1 MAITYHAGR
10 TIQGLSE
17 TTTTVTTSKITNTNG
32 SNNSNGFSQIT
43 GKIGNALQQS
53 GGGNYNLGSTII
65 LNPSATNG
73 WSVNMWVK
81 VPTPSG
87 NQYWLQYN
95 TDQASYN
102 RSIFYMYKHSTDG
115 LVPSFYDGTG
125 QRLNVDTGGTTLT
138 VASSEFNN
146 DGSWHMVTFTW
157 NNTDKKYRVYVDGV
171 VKLTSKAHTHTNAGQ
186 WTTPLTGYTL
196 GNYDGGTGGSYDSE
210 AGFDEWSFW
219 KDTLSQADIDEL
231 YNSGNAIAATALSNA
246 TAISKLAVYYDWED
260 AANGTLT
267 NQCPTTV
274 NVTSPLTKPTNVQAG
289 SRFEETDTRKMYRY
303 EDTLSVT
310 QDFDS
315 NTGHTVNQTTVN
327 GWYAEIYNKIA
338 YDGTNN
344 RLSFTCHDPTNWG
357 ASFDLQQSA
366 NGGFGSAISNTKW
379 VLRFKWYILTNSGST
394 SNGAQG
400 ALGISSVP
408 ATTISGMDF
417 MGLSLRQHASSGE
430 VGLFNATIDNNN
442 PMNQGQSA
450 KKFVTGNLSTSTAY
464 FVEIIRNGDVC
475 TTTIGTNSYGGTT
488 NGGTLDRT
496 VTSISGL
503 RYLYFKAQ
511 QDSATATHTSYVDD
525 IKFYNGVTATGNAW
539 SEEGT

>member
-10 TIQGLSE
+10 RIQGLERTGSTPSTE
-17 TTTTVTTSKITNTNG
+17 EVNFGSGYTYNSSYFSATGSNGYTFTENASSIDQVMWKDLTTSVVGTQYVMRFPFTLT
-32 SNNSNGFSQIT
+32 SFT
-43 GKIGNALQQS
+43 GHTT
-53 GGGNYNLGSTII
+53 NYNNHKQEIGLGASYGTGEDPSHDFVGLRYTQNQTTDKIDFQILARDGGTKTYSAAYSVAYSSISTPTTWYMEVIKDGDSYKLKVYEDEYVTQLGST
-65 LNPSATNG
+65 ATVTQTGITGLRYFNHNIYTQSSNG
-73 WSVNMWVK
+73 VSNG
-81 VPTPSG
+81 S
-87 NQYWLQYN
+87 
-95 TDQASYN
+95 
-102 RSIFYMYKHSTDG
+102 STGYDI
-115 LVPSFYDGTG
+115 YDGIT
-125 QRLNVDTGGTTLT
+125 
-138 VASSEFNN
+138 S
-146 DGSWHMVTFTW
+146 
-157 NNTDKKYRVYVDGV
+157 V
-171 VKLTSKAHTHTNAGQ
+171 V
-186 WTTPLTGYTL
+186 
-196 GNYDGGTGGSYDSE
+196 
-210 AGFDEWSFW
+210 
-219 KDTLSQADIDEL
+219 
-231 YNSGNAIAATALSNA
+231 ATAGD
-246 TAISKLAVYYDWED
+246 V
-260 AANGTLT
+260 
-267 NQCPTTV
+267 
-274 NVTSPLTKPTNVQAG
+274 KPTNVQVG
-289 SRFEETDTRKMYRY
+289 SRWEETDTRKMYHY
-303 EDTLSVT
+303 NDTLSVT

-408 ATTISGMDF
+408 ATTISSMDF

-430 VGLFNATIDNNN
+430 VGLFNATIDNTN

-475 TTTIGTNSYGGTT
+475 TTTLRTGSHTGTSV
-488 NGGTLDRT
+488 GTLDRT
-496 VTSISGL
+496 VTNISGL